1 MVSFNSSQLLSRHQ
15 LAQKINS
22 VVEIAQ
28 QRNSE
33 EEDERGFSEFNCDD
47 TDHRSELLAAS
58 LMFIVASVYPRL
70 SLDIVKA
77 GLNHT
82 LLLVGAEIGLA
93 DASAASN
100 SSDQK
105 DSSKKSSGGSTWLE
119 VLLIC
124 LGLVAVGAF
133 SVFLFKLWQR
143 KKREEQHARLLRL
156 FEQDD
161 ELEVELG
168 IRD

>member
-1 MVSFNSSQLLSRHQ
+1 MIQIIDRSSLLFLSCLLS
-15 LAQKINS
+15 
-22 VVEIAQ
+22 
-28 QRNSE
+28 
-33 EEDERGFSEFNCDD
+33 
-47 TDHRSELLAAS
+47 S
-58 LMFIVASVYPRL
+58 LIP
-70 SLDIVKA
+70 
-77 GLNHT
+77 
-82 LLLVGAEIGLA
+82 GLA
-93 DASAASN
+93 DTSAASN
-100 SSDQK
+100 SSNQK

-119 VLLIC
+119 VLLVC

>member
-1 MVSFNSSQLLSRHQ
+1 MIQIIDRGSLLFLLCLLS
-15 LAQKINS
+15 S
-22 VVEIAQ
+22 
-28 QRNSE
+28 
-33 EEDERGFSEFNCDD
+33 
-47 TDHRSELLAAS
+47 
-58 LMFIVASVYPRL
+58 FIP
-70 SLDIVKA
+70 
-77 GLNHT
+77 
-82 LLLVGAEIGLA
+82 GLA
-93 DASAASN
+93 DTSAASN

-105 DSSKKSSGGSTWLE
+105 DSSKKSSGGSTLLE
-119 VLLIC
+119 VLLVC

-143 KKREEQHARLLRL
+143 NKREEQHARLLRL

>member
-1 MVSFNSSQLLSRHQ
+1 MMKIIDRSYMLFLSCLFSSFSLLLIPVQEWCCNANLSKLVFMYIEEVYLLVNMASSDMV
-15 LAQKINS
+15 K
-22 VVEIAQ
+22 VEL
-28 QRNSE
+28 
-33 EEDERGFSEFNCDD
+33 
-47 TDHRSELLAAS
+47 DHA
-58 LMFIVASVYPRL
+58 
-70 SLDIVKA
+70 
-77 GLNHT
+77 
-82 LLLVGAEIGLA
+82 LLLVGVDLDIGFLSLMFASEQLGLA
-93 DASAASN
+93 DTLATSN